1 MTIPAQNNGTRRIVL
16 RAENAWKSY
25 DEGTVAVLKGV
36 DLSVYEGQTV
46 ALCGPSGC
54 GKSTL
59 LHLFGGLPS
68 APPARAGRRSVPLL
82 RPFRG
87 SQQPPQSQP

>member
-1 MTIPAQNNGTRRIVL
+1 MKPGTSSGDSSIVL
-16 RAENAWKSY
+16 QAADLWKSY

-36 DLSVYEGQTV
+36 DCLVRSGETV

-59 LHLFGGLPS
+59 LHLFGGLDQPDRGCVTGS
-68 APPARAGRRSVPLL
+68 Y
-82 RPFRG
+82 RPKSLNRTNV
-87 SQQPPQSQP
+87 QIA